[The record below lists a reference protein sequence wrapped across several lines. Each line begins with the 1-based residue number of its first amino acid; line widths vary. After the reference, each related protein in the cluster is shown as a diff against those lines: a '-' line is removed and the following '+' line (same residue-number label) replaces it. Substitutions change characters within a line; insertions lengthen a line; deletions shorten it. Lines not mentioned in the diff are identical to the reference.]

1 MLDDLLGGVTGT
13 KSPQTAQERED
24 AAKRLT
30 ERCGYAAAALTLLPL
45 PLTEYFAV
53 MPIHV
58 AMVMGIGHVY
68 GVELTRESATQ
79 LLIKIGATVGL
90 SLMGSRIAT
99 TAAKVLL
106 PGLGG
111 ILGAPFMY
119 ASTIAIG
126 MVARVYFETQGSV
139 SEDDMRKVYAAAKKN
154 AQSSF
159 DPAKAKANEA
169 KAAAEAAAAEAK
181 RQEAAGPAA
190 KTPVAAAAAAA
201 SSEPQ
206 DPVARLERLKGLKDK
221 GLIDQG
227 EFDVLKKK
235 ILAEL

>member
-1 MLDDLLGGVTGT
+1 MGLDDLLGGLTG
-13 KSPQTAQERED
+13 KSPQTAAERED
-24 AAKRLT
+24 AAKRLA
-30 ERCGYAAAALTLLPL
+30 ERCGYAAAAVTLLPL
-45 PLTEYFAV
+45 PGTEYFAV

-68 GVELTRESATQ
+68 GVEMTRDSAMD
-79 LLIKIGATVGL
+79 LVVKIGGTVGL
-90 SLMGSRIAT
+90 SMVGSKIAT

-111 ILGAPFMY
+111 FIGAPMMY

-159 DPAKAKANEA
+159 DPAKAKANDA

-181 RQEAAGPAA
+181 RQEAAGGAKAPAA
-190 KTPVAAAAAAA
+190 SAAAA
-201 SSEPQ
+201 SAPEPT

-227 EFDVLKKK
+227 EFDLLKKK

>member
-1 MLDDLLGGVTGT
+1 MGLVEDLVGGVSGT
-13 KSPQTAQERED
+13 KSPQTAAEKES
-24 AAKRLT
+24 AAKGLT

-45 PLTEYFAV
+45 PGTEWYLV
-53 MPIHV
+53 TPIHV

-68 GVELTRESATQ
+68 GVEMNRESAMQ
-79 LLIKIGATVGL
+79 LLVKIGATVGL
-90 SLMGSRIAT
+90 SMVGRMAT

-111 ILGAPFMY
+111 VIGAPVMY

-126 MVARVYFETQGSV
+126 MVARVYFETQGAV

-169 KAAAEAAAAEAK
+169 KAVAEAAAAEVK
-181 RQEAAGPAA
+181 RQEAAGQAPA
-190 KTPVAAAAAAA
+190 PAAAAAAA
-201 SSEPQ
+201 EPQ

-227 EFDVLKKK
+227 EFDLLKKK

>member
-1 MLDDLLGGVTGT
+1 MGLEDLLGGVTGM
-13 KSPQTAQERED
+13 KSPQTARDKED
-24 AAKRLT
+24 AAKALT

-45 PLTEYFAV
+45 PGTEWFFV

-79 LLIKIGATVGL
+79 LLVKIGATVGM
-90 SLMGSRIAT
+90 SLVGSKIAT
-99 TAAKVLL
+99 TAAKAIL
-106 PGLGG
+106 PVLGG

-139 SEDDMRKVYAAAKKN
+139 SEEDMRKVYAAAKKN

-159 DPAKAKANEA
+159 DPAKAKASDA
-169 KAAAEAAAAEAK
+169 KAVAEAAAAEAK
-181 RQEAAGPAA
+181 RQEAAGTAA
-190 KTPVAAAAAAA
+190 PVAAAAAA

-227 EFDVLKKK
+227 EFDLLKKK